1 MEMCEQHMTK
11 NMKVK
16 LRKLAARAQGLGLSI
31 FAYAA
36 ENRTQGTGQAVSEAQ
51 PCFPVLFCKGSGWS

>member
-1 MEMCEQHMTK
+1 MEVCEQHMTK

-36 ENRTQGTGQAVSEAQ
+36 ENRT
-51 PCFPVLFCKGSGWS
+51 